1 MRSTLITK
9 ISIPAFVLAL
19 IIGVFAP
26 SATADDY
33 ILGSEFHRTR
43 ITVNV
48 PWQVPGTTLP
58 AGTYVMRLVET
69 KGGPR
74 TVVQIL
80 NKDETRLLATVIAAP
95 AYRSVR
101 TDEPVFHFNETET
114 GGPEPLH
121 TWFYRHSR
129 QGIEF
134 LYPNNR

>member
-1 MRSTLITK
+1 MRSRLITK
-9 ISIPAFVLAL
+9 IPMAAFVLAL
-19 IIGVFAP
+19 IIGVFSP
-26 SATADDY
+26 SATADY

-134 LYPNNR
+134 LYPNSR